1 MIKLN
6 LLLKFSTESFRY
18 CSLANRG
25 SFLPLVWCSNDGK
38 SKRITTVRVQQETRS
53 EHVTSHKKTF
63 LTVCRF
69 GTDSCV
75 YAVYKPFER
84 LGLSVRKNLHPFAR
98 LRLSVQ
104 KKFASI
110 RTAWAICAKNIV
122 IRSKKIDICSNGSSY
137 PFKTIIIISRRFHL
151 SCSRLGRSGRS
162 HATNLSKNVNDLMQ
176 ALC

>member
-1 MIKLN
+1 MFTRKQRL
-6 LLLKFSTESFRY
+6 FFTA
-18 CSLANRG
+18 SLVFERWKVKKNYDCQGATGDKN
-25 SFLPLVWCSNDGK
+25 
-38 SKRITTVRVQQETRS
+38 

-84 LGLSVRKNLHPFAR
+84 LGLSVRKNLHPFAP